1 MSNASISTNKLSIGY
16 DATIVQRDLSFSL
29 KPGEM
34 VCMLGPNG
42 CGKSTLLRTLAGL
55 QPPLEGEFK
64 LSTSDFTTSLNSKLS
79 SLNSKDIALVLTER
93 LSMDNTTVHD
103 VVALGRYPYSSF
115 LDGLTKEDEAIIA
128 DSLRQVGFKDSTL
141 NSPTSLNSQLSTL
154 NSFFNAH
161 SDGEKQRI
169 LIAKALAQQTPIILL
184 DEPTAHLDLPHRLKQ
199 PVVLGYIVA
208 GVLVGPN
215 LLGENIVSH
224 ENVEAWGNIGV
235 LFVLFCIGL
244 EFRLKNLFE
253 SGKTALVGAA
263 TIIIGM
269 LVLGYGVGRFAL
281 LDNMN
286 SLFLA
291 AMLCMSSTT
300 IVMKAIDE
308 AGLSKA
314 RFVKGATGI
323 LILEDIVAVVL
334 LVLLSS
340 IAVKNSFEGVELLK
354 KVGVLAITLVVWF
367 VVGIL
372 IIPTFLRKVRKYLND
387 ETLIIL
393 ALGLCLGMVLTAEE
407 AGFSSALG
415 AFVMGM
421 VLAETLEAH
430 RIEHLMAPLKNVFAA
445 IFFVSV
451 GMMINP
457 ASLVEY
463 WSPILFVS
471 LVIIVGMIVFGT
483 LGCWWGG
490 ETMKDAMSTGFS
502 FVQIGE
508 FSFIIAA
515 LGSKLGVTDPAI
527 YPIIVAA
534 SVLTTFLTPYIMKAT
549 VPCYNFFYSHASAR
563 LKEKIDRRELE
574 VAQAEQKTT
583 GSSENKFLA
592 HSEKVQHALR
602 HTIVTKRVVKLFF
615 TNMSEND
622 KKEENHA

>member
-1 MSNASISTNKLSIGY
+1 M
-16 DATIVQRDLSFSL
+16 VHDLYILMITAGVVSL
-29 KPGEM
+29 
-34 VCMLGPNG
+34 L
-42 CGKSTLLRTLAGL
+42 
-55 QPPLEGEFK
+55 FK
-64 LSTSDFTTSLNSKLS
+64 L
-79 SLNSKDIALVLTER
+79 
-93 LSMDNTTVHD
+93 
-103 VVALGRYPYSSF
+103 
-115 LDGLTKEDEAIIA
+115 
-128 DSLRQVGFKDSTL
+128 
-141 NSPTSLNSQLSTL
+141 
-154 NSFFNAH
+154 
-161 SDGEKQRI
+161 
-169 LIAKALAQQTPIILL
+169 
-184 DEPTAHLDLPHRLKQ
+184 LKQ

-208 GVLVGPN
+208 GIVVGPN
-215 LLGENIVSH
+215 LFGGSFVDP

-244 EFRLKNLFE
+244 EFRLKNLVA
-253 SGKTALVGAA
+253 SGKVAVVGAA

-300 IVMKAIDE
+300 IVMKAVDE

-314 RFVKGATGI
+314 RFVKGATSI
-323 LILEDIVAVVL
+323 LIFEEIVAVVL

-340 IAVKNSFEGVELLK
+340 VAVKNSFEGAELLNK
-354 KVGVLAITLVVWF
+354 IIVLAVTLTVWF

-372 IIPTFLRKVRKYLND
+372 IIPTFLRKVRPYLND

-430 RIEHLMAPLKNVFAA
+430 RIEKLMAPLKNVFAA

-463 WSPILFVS
+463 WSPILVVS
-471 LVIIVGMIVFGT
+471 LVIIIGMITFGT

-490 ETMKDAMSTGFS
+490 STFKDAMQTGFS

-515 LGSKLGVTDPAI
+515 LGSKLNVTDPAI

-549 VPCYNFFYSHASAR
+549 IPCYDFLYNHASPR
-563 LKEKIDRRELE
+563 LRAKIDKREAE
-574 VAQAEQKTT
+574 VEAAEQAAASKAT
-583 GSSENKFLA
+583 SEAKPNAQEGKM
-592 HSEKVQHALR
+592 HKVLQH
-602 HTIVTKRVVKLFF
+602 TFITKRIVELFF
-615 TNMSEND
+615 RNMSEND
-622 KKEENHA
+622 KKTEN

>member
-1 MSNASISTNKLSIGY
+1 M
-16 DATIVQRDLSFSL
+16 
-29 KPGEM
+29 
-34 VCMLGPNG
+34 
-42 CGKSTLLRTLAGL
+42 
-55 QPPLEGEFK
+55 
-64 LSTSDFTTSLNSKLS
+64 
-79 SLNSKDIALVLTER
+79 
-93 LSMDNTTVHD
+93 VHD
-103 VVALGRYPYSSF
+103 LYILMITAGVVAL
-115 LDGLTKEDEAIIA
+115 L
-128 DSLRQVGFKDSTL
+128 FKL
-141 NSPTSLNSQLSTL
+141 
-154 NSFFNAH
+154 
-161 SDGEKQRI
+161 
-169 LIAKALAQQTPIILL
+169 
-184 DEPTAHLDLPHRLKQ
+184 LKQ

-208 GVLVGPN
+208 GILVGPH
-215 LLGENIVSH
+215 LFGENLVSM
-224 ENVEAWGNIGV
+224 ENVETWGNIGV

-253 SGKTALVGAA
+253 SGKVALVGAA

-300 IVMKAIDE
+300 IVMKAVDE

-314 RFVKGATGI
+314 RFVKGATSI
-323 LILEDIVAVVL
+323 LIFEDIVAVVL

-340 IAVKNSFEGVELLK
+340 IAVKNSFEGVELLE
-354 KVGVLAITLVVWF
+354 KVGVLAATLVVWF

-372 IIPTFLRKVRKYLND
+372 IIPTFLRWVRPHLND
-387 ETLIIL
+387 EILIIL

-430 RIEHLMAPLKNVFAA
+430 RIEQLMAPLKNVFAA

-457 ASLVEY
+457 ASLVTY
-463 WSPILFVS
+463 WDSILFVAV
-471 LVIIVGMIVFGT
+471 VIIVGMIVFGT

-490 ETMKDAMSTGFS
+490 ETMKDAMQTGFA

-534 SVLTTFLTPYIMKAT
+534 SVLTTFLTPYIMKAA
-549 VPCYNFFYSHASAR
+549 VPCYTFLYNHASPR
-563 LKEKIDRRELE
+563 LKAKIDAREVQVEQAEKAASAQQE
-574 VAQAEQKTT
+574 VADNRPSSADKVRHAVRKT
-583 GSSENKFLA
+583 
-592 HSEKVQHALR
+592 V
-602 HTIVTKRVVKLFF
+602 VTKRLVDLFLK
-615 TNMSEND
+615 NMSEND
-622 KKEENHA
+622 RKG

>member
-1 MSNASISTNKLSIGY
+1 M
-16 DATIVQRDLSFSL
+16 VHDLYILMITAGVVSL
-29 KPGEM
+29 
-34 VCMLGPNG
+34 L
-42 CGKSTLLRTLAGL
+42 
-55 QPPLEGEFK
+55 FK
-64 LSTSDFTTSLNSKLS
+64 L
-79 SLNSKDIALVLTER
+79 
-93 LSMDNTTVHD
+93 
-103 VVALGRYPYSSF
+103 
-115 LDGLTKEDEAIIA
+115 
-128 DSLRQVGFKDSTL
+128 
-141 NSPTSLNSQLSTL
+141 
-154 NSFFNAH
+154 
-161 SDGEKQRI
+161 
-169 LIAKALAQQTPIILL
+169 
-184 DEPTAHLDLPHRLKQ
+184 LKQ

-208 GVLVGPN
+208 GVIVGPN
-215 LLGENIVSH
+215 LLGGSFVDP

-235 LFVLFCIGL
+235 LC
-244 EFRLKNLFE
+244 
-253 SGKTALVGAA
+253 
-263 TIIIGM
+263 M

-300 IVMKAIDE
+300 IVMKAVDE

-340 IAVKNSFEGVELLK
+340 IAVKNSFEGVELIK
-354 KVGVLAITLVVWF
+354 KVGVLAITLAIWF
-367 VVGIL
+367 IVGIL
-372 IIPTFLRKVRKYLND
+372 IIPTFLRKVRPYLND

-430 RIEHLMAPLKNVFAA
+430 RIEHLMMPLKNVFAA

-463 WSPILFVS
+463 WAPILVVS
-471 LVIIVGMIVFGT
+471 VVIILGMITFGT

-490 ETMKDAMSTGFS
+490 ETFRDAMSTGFS

-527 YPIIVAA
+527 YPIIVTA

-549 VPCYNFFYSHASAR
+549 GPCYDFLYKHASPKFKA
-563 LKEKIDRRELE
+563 KIDAREKDVE
-574 VAQAEQKTT
+574 AAEKTASA
-583 GSSENKFLA
+583 GSTEDNFLA
-592 HSEKVQHALR
+592 HAEKVNHALR
-602 HTIVTKRVVKLFF
+602 HTIITKHVVNLFF

-622 KKEENHA
+622 KKVDN

>member
-1 MSNASISTNKLSIGY
+1 M
-16 DATIVQRDLSFSL
+16 VHDLYILMITAGVVSL
-29 KPGEM
+29 
-34 VCMLGPNG
+34 L
-42 CGKSTLLRTLAGL
+42 
-55 QPPLEGEFK
+55 FK
-64 LSTSDFTTSLNSKLS
+64 L
-79 SLNSKDIALVLTER
+79 
-93 LSMDNTTVHD
+93 
-103 VVALGRYPYSSF
+103 
-115 LDGLTKEDEAIIA
+115 
-128 DSLRQVGFKDSTL
+128 
-141 NSPTSLNSQLSTL
+141 
-154 NSFFNAH
+154 
-161 SDGEKQRI
+161 
-169 LIAKALAQQTPIILL
+169 
-184 DEPTAHLDLPHRLKQ
+184 LKQ

-208 GVLVGPN
+208 GILVGPN
-215 LLGENIVSH
+215 LFGENLVNH

-253 SGKTALVGAA
+253 SGKTALIGAA

-269 LVLGYGVGRFAL
+269 MVLGYGVGRISL

-308 AGLSKA
+308 AGLTKA

-354 KVGVLAITLVVWF
+354 KVGVLAVTLVVWF

-372 IIPTFLRKVRKYLND
+372 IIPTLLRKVRPYLND

-430 RIEHLMAPLKNVFAA
+430 RIEKLMAPLKNVFAA

-457 ASLVEY
+457 ASLLEY
-463 WSPILFVS
+463 WSPIVIVS
-471 LVIIVGMIVFGT
+471 VVIIIGMIVFGT

-490 ETMKDAMSTGFS
+490 ETLKDSMSTGFA

-508 FSFIIAA
+508 FSFIIAS
-515 LGSKLGVTDPAI
+515 LGSKLNVTDPAL

-549 VPCYNFFYSHASAR
+549 VPCYNFLYSHFPQHT
-563 LKEKIDRRELE
+563 KEKIDVREKE
-574 VAQAEQKTT
+574 VEEAEKNAT
-583 GSSENKFLA
+583 GSSEASFLS
-592 HSEKVQHALR
+592 HSEQVQHALR
-602 HTIVTKRVVKLFF
+602 HTIITKRVVKLFYQ
-615 TNMSEND
+615 NMSEND
-622 KKEENHA
+622 KKE

>member
-1 MSNASISTNKLSIGY
+1 MVHDLYILMITAG
-16 DATIVQRDLSFSL
+16 IVSL
-29 KPGEM
+29 
-34 VCMLGPNG
+34 L
-42 CGKSTLLRTLAGL
+42 
-55 QPPLEGEFK
+55 FK
-64 LSTSDFTTSLNSKLS
+64 L
-79 SLNSKDIALVLTER
+79 
-93 LSMDNTTVHD
+93 
-103 VVALGRYPYSSF
+103 
-115 LDGLTKEDEAIIA
+115 
-128 DSLRQVGFKDSTL
+128 
-141 NSPTSLNSQLSTL
+141 
-154 NSFFNAH
+154 
-161 SDGEKQRI
+161 
-169 LIAKALAQQTPIILL
+169 
-184 DEPTAHLDLPHRLKQ
+184 LKQ

-208 GVLVGPN
+208 GILVGPH
-215 LLGENIVSH
+215 LFGENLVNM

-244 EFRLKNLFE
+244 EFRIKNLLE
-253 SGKTALVGAA
+253 SGKVALVGAA
-263 TIIIGM
+263 TIIVGM
-269 LVLGYGVGRFAL
+269 LALGYGVGRWAE

-314 RFVKGATGI
+314 RFVKGATSI
-323 LILEDIVAVVL
+323 LIFEDIVAVVL

-340 IAVKNSFEGVELLK
+340 IAVKNSFEGVELLE

-367 VVGIL
+367 VCGIL
-372 IIPTFLRKVRKYLND
+372 VIPTLLRKVRPYLND

-457 ASLVEY
+457 ASLVSY
-463 WSPILFVS
+463 WPSILFVS
-471 LVIIVGMIVFGT
+471 FVIIVGMILFGT

-490 ETMKDAMSTGFS
+490 ETLKDSMSTGFS

-515 LGSKLGVTDPAI
+515 LGSKLGVTDPVI
-527 YPIIVAA
+527 YPIIVAS

-549 VPCYNFFYSHASAR
+549 VPCYNFLYNHVSPRVRA
-563 LKEKIDRRELE
+563 KIDHREQTVE
-574 VAQAEQKTT
+574 QAEQASASAIESSTPSAADKVRQAVRKT
-583 GSSENKFLA
+583 
-592 HSEKVQHALR
+592 V
-602 HTIVTKRVVKLFF
+602 ITKRVVDLFL

-622 KKEENHA
+622 KPENMENHE

>member
-1 MSNASISTNKLSIGY
+1 MALIFCICAIFVVSLRHE
-16 DATIVQRDLSFSL
+16 TILVVMVHDLYILMITAGVVSL
-29 KPGEM
+29 
-34 VCMLGPNG
+34 L
-42 CGKSTLLRTLAGL
+42 
-55 QPPLEGEFK
+55 FK
-64 LSTSDFTTSLNSKLS
+64 L
-79 SLNSKDIALVLTER
+79 
-93 LSMDNTTVHD
+93 
-103 VVALGRYPYSSF
+103 
-115 LDGLTKEDEAIIA
+115 
-128 DSLRQVGFKDSTL
+128 
-141 NSPTSLNSQLSTL
+141 
-154 NSFFNAH
+154 
-161 SDGEKQRI
+161 
-169 LIAKALAQQTPIILL
+169 
-184 DEPTAHLDLPHRLKQ
+184 LKQ

-208 GVLVGPN
+208 GILVGPN
-215 LLGENIVSH
+215 LFGENLVSH

-244 EFRLKNLFE
+244 EFRLKNLFS
-253 SGKTALVGAA
+253 SGKVALVGSA
-263 TIIIGM
+263 TIIGGM

-314 RFVKGATGI
+314 RFVKGATSI
-323 LILEDIVAVVL
+323 LIIEDIVAVVL

-372 IIPTFLRKVRKYLND
+372 VIPTLLRKVRPYLND

-421 VLAETLEAH
+421 VLAETLESH
-430 RIEHLMAPLKNVFAA
+430 RIEQLMAPLKNVFAA

-457 ASLVEY
+457 ASLATY
-463 WSPILFVS
+463 WSSILFVS
-471 LVIIVGMIVFGT
+471 VVIIVGMIVFGT

-490 ETMKDAMSTGFS
+490 ETLKDAMSTGFS

-549 VPCYNFFYSHASAR
+549 VPCYNFLYKHASPR
-563 LKEKIDRRELE
+563 LRSKIDSREQE
-574 VAQAEQKTT
+574 VEQAEQA
-583 GSSENKFLA
+583 SSVNEVNA
-592 HSEKVQHALR
+592 PSTADKVRHAVR
-602 HTIVTKRVVKLFF
+602 KTIVTKRVVDLFIK
-615 TNMSEND
+615 NMSEHD
-622 KKEENHA
+622 Q

>member
-1 MSNASISTNKLSIGY
+1 MVHDLYILMITAG
-16 DATIVQRDLSFSL
+16 IVSL
-29 KPGEM
+29 
-34 VCMLGPNG
+34 L
-42 CGKSTLLRTLAGL
+42 
-55 QPPLEGEFK
+55 FK
-64 LSTSDFTTSLNSKLS
+64 L
-79 SLNSKDIALVLTER
+79 
-93 LSMDNTTVHD
+93 
-103 VVALGRYPYSSF
+103 
-115 LDGLTKEDEAIIA
+115 
-128 DSLRQVGFKDSTL
+128 
-141 NSPTSLNSQLSTL
+141 
-154 NSFFNAH
+154 
-161 SDGEKQRI
+161 
-169 LIAKALAQQTPIILL
+169 
-184 DEPTAHLDLPHRLKQ
+184 LKQ

-208 GVLVGPN
+208 GILVGPH
-215 LLGENIVSH
+215 LFGENLVNM

-244 EFRLKNLFE
+244 EFRIKNLLE
-253 SGKTALVGAA
+253 SGKVALVGAA
-263 TIIIGM
+263 TIIVGM
-269 LVLGYGVGRFAL
+269 LALGYGVGRWAE

-314 RFVKGATGI
+314 RFVKGATSI
-323 LILEDIVAVVL
+323 LIFEDIVAVVL

-340 IAVKNSFEGVELLK
+340 IAVKNSFEGVELLE

-367 VVGIL
+367 VCGIL
-372 IIPTFLRKVRKYLND
+372 VIPTLLRKVRPYLND

-457 ASLVEY
+457 ASLVSY
-463 WSPILFVS
+463 WPSILFVS
-471 LVIIVGMIVFGT
+471 FVIIVGMILFGT

-490 ETMKDAMSTGFS
+490 ETLKDSMLTGFS

-515 LGSKLGVTDPAI
+515 LGSKLGVTDPVI
-527 YPIIVAA
+527 YPIIVAS

-549 VPCYNFFYSHASAR
+549 VPCYNFLYNHVSPRVRAKIDHREQTVEQAERASASAIESSTPSAADKVR
-563 LKEKIDRRELE
+563 HAVR
-574 VAQAEQKTT
+574 KT
-583 GSSENKFLA
+583 
-592 HSEKVQHALR
+592 V
-602 HTIVTKRVVKLFF
+602 ITKRVVDLFL

-622 KKEENHA
+622 KPENMENHE

>member
-1 MSNASISTNKLSIGY
+1 MVHDLYILMITAG
-16 DATIVQRDLSFSL
+16 IVSL
-29 KPGEM
+29 
-34 VCMLGPNG
+34 L
-42 CGKSTLLRTLAGL
+42 
-55 QPPLEGEFK
+55 FK
-64 LSTSDFTTSLNSKLS
+64 L
-79 SLNSKDIALVLTER
+79 
-93 LSMDNTTVHD
+93 
-103 VVALGRYPYSSF
+103 
-115 LDGLTKEDEAIIA
+115 
-128 DSLRQVGFKDSTL
+128 
-141 NSPTSLNSQLSTL
+141 
-154 NSFFNAH
+154 
-161 SDGEKQRI
+161 
-169 LIAKALAQQTPIILL
+169 
-184 DEPTAHLDLPHRLKQ
+184 LKQ

-208 GVLVGPN
+208 GILVGPN
-215 LLGENIVSH
+215 LFGENIVNH

-253 SGKTALVGAA
+253 SGKTALIGAA
-263 TIIIGM
+263 TIIGGM
-269 LVLGYGVGRFAL
+269 LLLGYGVGIFAE

-308 AGLSKA
+308 AGQSKA
-314 RFVKGATGI
+314 RFVKGATSI

-354 KVGVLAITLVVWF
+354 KVGVLAVTLVVWF

-372 IIPTFLRKVRKYLND
+372 VIPTLIRKVRPYLND

-393 ALGLCLGMVLTAEE
+393 SLGLCLGMVLTAEE

-430 RIEHLMAPLKNVFAA
+430 RIEKLMAPLKNVFAA

-457 ASLVEY
+457 TSLLEY
-463 WSPILFVS
+463 WPSILFVS
-471 LVIIVGMIVFGT
+471 IVIIVGMIVFGT

-534 SVLTTFLTPYIMKAT
+534 SVLTTFLTPYIMKTT
-549 VPCYNFFYSHASAR
+549 VPCYNFLYKHASSR
-563 LKEKIDRRELE
+563 LKTKIDAREQE
-574 VAQAEQKTT
+574 VEQAENAVSE
-583 GSSENKFLA
+583 GSEEKFMA
-592 HSEKVQHALR
+592 HSDKVRHAVR
-602 HTIVTKRVVKLFF
+602 KTVVTKRVVDLFL

-622 KKEENHA
+622 KHEEGGEK